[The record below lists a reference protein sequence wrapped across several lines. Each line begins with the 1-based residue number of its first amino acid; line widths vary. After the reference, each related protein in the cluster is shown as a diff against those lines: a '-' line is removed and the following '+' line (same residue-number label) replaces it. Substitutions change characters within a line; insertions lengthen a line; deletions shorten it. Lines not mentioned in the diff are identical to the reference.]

1 MRERRRGRKGS
12 GTRSEKEGESRKKF
26 ADVGE
31 KWAKL
36 CGRERERERG
46 GGSQSVSRSWLLRFL
61 RVCPLN
67 ETARS

>member
-36 CGRERERERG
+36 CGRVAERERERETDRG
-46 GGSQSVSRSWLLRFL
+46 GEVSLSVAVGCCDF
-61 RVCPLN
+61 
-67 ETARS
+67 